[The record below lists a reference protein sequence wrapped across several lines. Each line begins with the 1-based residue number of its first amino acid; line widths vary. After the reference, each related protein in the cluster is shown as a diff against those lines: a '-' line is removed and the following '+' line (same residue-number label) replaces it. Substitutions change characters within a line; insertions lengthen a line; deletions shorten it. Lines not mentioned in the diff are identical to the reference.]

1 MLAAGF
7 GNVLIC
13 HVMVRLSLRGN
24 RRVRCL
30 VHLEDPHSEA
40 PQVAPSCMVKEV
52 GVPLSCV
59 VAR

>member
-30 VHLEDPHSEA
+30 VHLEDPHLEA
-40 PQVAPSCMVKEV
+40 LQVAPSSLMKGV
-52 GVPLSCV
+52 GVSLSCV
-59 VAR
+59 AAL